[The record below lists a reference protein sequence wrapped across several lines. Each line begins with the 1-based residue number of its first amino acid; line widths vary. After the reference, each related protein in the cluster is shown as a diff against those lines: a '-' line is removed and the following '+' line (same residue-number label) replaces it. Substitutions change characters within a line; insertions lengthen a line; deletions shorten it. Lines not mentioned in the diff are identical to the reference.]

1 LENGSGFYVAVYAA
15 LQHDSML
22 LLFGGVSSV
31 KMKKSVAST
40 LVIKK
45 YENRRLY
52 NTLTSQYINQDQ
64 VAQLV
69 RDGYDV
75 QVVDAATGEDITRL
89 VLAQI
94 VLEDAKTPDSVF
106 PLDVL
111 RQMIVASGKATQEG
125 ALRYMKAML
134 DMYQNAYR
142 ALTPAVNPF
151 ELLQGRWMQAPAQP
165 GMPQAANGAPGNPK
179 QQGPSAAPE
188 TRASASEVDALKRR
202 IEELEGKLTKGVP
215 KKVTRKTK
223 SRRKP

>member
-1 LENGSGFYVAVYAA
+1 
-15 LQHDSML
+15 
-22 LLFGGVSSV
+22 
-31 KMKKSVAST
+31 MKKNNPET
-40 LVIKK
+40 LIIKK

-75 QVVDAATGEDITRL
+75 QVIDAATGEDITRL

-111 RQMIVASGKATQEG
+111 RQMIVASGRATQEG

-142 ALTPAVNPF
+142 ALPSPMNPF
-151 ELLQGRWMQAPAQP
+151 ELMQPRWAQPPAQA
-165 GMPQAANGAPGNPK
+165 GTPQAANGTTGSSH
-179 QQGPSAAPE
+179 QTGPPTATE
-188 TRASASEVDALKRR
+188 TKAGAGEVRELKRR
-202 IEELEGKLTKGVP
+202 IEELEAQVTKRVP
-215 KKVTRKTK
+215 RKERRKPK
-223 SRRKP
+223 SRRKT

>member
-1 LENGSGFYVAVYAA
+1 
-15 LQHDSML
+15 
-22 LLFGGVSSV
+22 
-31 KMKKSVAST
+31 MKKNIPQT
-40 LVIKK
+40 LIIKK

-52 NTLTSQYINQDQ
+52 NTLTSQYINQEQ

-75 QVVDAATGEDITRL
+75 RVVDAATGEDLTRL
-89 VLAQI
+89 ILAQI

-142 ALTPAVNPF
+142 ALTPPMNPF
-151 ELLQGRWMQAPAQP
+151 ELLQGRWMQPSAQP
-165 GMPQAANGAPGNPK
+165 GMPQAANGTTGSPK
-179 QQGPSAAPE
+179 QQGRSVAPQ
-188 TRASASEVDALKRR
+188 TTASASEVEELKRR
-202 IEELEGKLTKGVP
+202 IGELEAQ
-215 KKVTRKTK
+215 
-223 SRRKP
+223 